1 MAATAT
7 QVILDPPAAEFR
19 LPATD
24 GKTYALD
31 DVAGEKGT
39 VVVFICNHCPYVKA
53 VIDRMVSDAR
63 VLMSEGVG
71 FAAICSN
78 DAASYP
84 EDSFENMKRFAKAH
98 DFPFPYL
105 HDETQSVA
113 RAFGAVCTPDFFGYN
128 ADRKLKYRG
137 RLDEGRTT
145 PPRAGAPR
153 ELVEAM
159 RAIATTGVAPADQK
173 GVYWLLDQMEGRI
186 KPSPVLNAPPAKESD
201 PFCTSATLLP
211 LRPCRRNTF
220 QKGEFPLHSHPP
232 RARRN
237 AASNRAFSFSQ
248 CAISARDLSSRASIW
263 AWMSAAFFSCFRRA
277 ASKAPFERQI
287 PSSAIPTQP
296 TFGMAALRA
305 PEAAARETCRMRIA

>member
-1 MAATAT
+1 MRWSPGSCKRWRSRRAGFGSCAQAGLRRHIFGAQGGAIWRQQLPRSFT
-7 QVILDPPAAEFR
+7 PAAEFR

-53 VIDRMVSDAR
+53 VIDRMVSHAR
-63 VLMSEGVG
+63 VLMSESIG

-105 HDETQSVA
+105 HDETQTVA
-113 RAFGAVCTPDFFGYN
+113 RAYGAVCTPDFFGYN

-159 RAIATTGVAPADQK
+159 RAIATTGLAPADQK
-173 GVYWLLDQMEGRI
+173 
-186 KPSPVLNAPPAKESD
+186 
-201 PFCTSATLLP
+201 
-211 LRPCRRNTF
+211 
-220 QKGEFPLHSHPP
+220 
-232 RARRN
+232 
-237 AASNRAFSFSQ
+237 
-248 CAISARDLSSRASIW
+248 ASIGCSIKW
-263 AWMSAAFFSCFRRA
+263 
-277 ASKAPFERQI
+277 KDE
-287 PSSAIPTQP
+287 
-296 TFGMAALRA
+296 
-305 PEAAARETCRMRIA
+305 